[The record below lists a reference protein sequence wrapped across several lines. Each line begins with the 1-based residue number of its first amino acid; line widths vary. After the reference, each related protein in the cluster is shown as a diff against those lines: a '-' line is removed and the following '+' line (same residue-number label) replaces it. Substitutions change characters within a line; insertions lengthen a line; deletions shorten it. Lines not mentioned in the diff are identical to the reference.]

1 MPVTRDELLVA
12 LQKKDPN
19 ADLYESVDPRDGR
32 IAGIVITSQFQDEP
46 DIVRSQRMGKYL
58 RGVFGERA
66 VCIGTLTV
74 FSPSEK
80 SPRVAG

>member
-1 MPVTRDELLVA
+1 MPVTREELLQA
-12 LQKKDPN
+12 LQEKDPN
-19 ADLYESVDPRDGR
+19 ADLYESVDPHDGR

-66 VCIGTLTV
+66 VGIGTLTV
-74 FSPSEK
+74 FSPSERR
-80 SPRVAG
+80 PRVAG